1 MSDEQKLIDRII
13 ANYKSEQIKVST
25 PLEKLETP
33 LEYQERLLAELQE
46 LTDKAVK
53 DHYKKQWLLAANY
66 LMMLLVGFL
75 SVQALMMMAQ
85 KP

>member
-1 MSDEQKLIDRII
+1 MSEEQQLIDRLV
-13 ANYKSEQIKVST
+13 ANYKAEQIKVST

-33 LEYQERLLAELQE
+33 LEYQERLLGELQE

-66 LMMLLVGFL
+66 LMMLVVGYL
-75 SVQALMMMAQ
+75 SVVALIMMNQ